1 MTTTPSG
8 KTADEIVRRSRS
20 NLAFALAC
28 LPKRRRQDMYVF
40 YAFCRVVDD
49 IADDEGWTL
58 PQREEALDRWRAVVR
73 GDAPDREPFENDLLE
88 LRQRYHIPAEEMLAI
103 IDGVAMDIEPR
114 RYATWEELKQ
124 YCYRVAGC
132 VGLVSIRIFGC
143 RETKSHDYALNL
155 GYALQITNILRDV
168 RADWENGE
176 RIYLP
181 LEDMRAAGYTVED
194 LSKFTHNAAFENLM
208 RQQVTRARDYYHLA
222 LANLTKRDRRP
233 LLAAEAMRRI
243 YSETL
248 DLLEEDGYHVF
259 DQRYRLS
266 NLRKARLVAG
276 AWTKGLL
283 GRWQNPAPKPAG
295 AATTGGVAKKKRA
308 SRKPGV

>member
-1 MTTTPSG
+1 MTFTPSG
-8 KTADEIVRRSRS
+8 QSADDIVRRSRS
-20 NLAFALAC
+20 NLAVALAC
-28 LPKRRRQDMYVF
+28 LPKRRRHDMYVF

-49 IADDEGWTL
+49 IADDGGWTT
-58 PQREEALDRWRAVVR
+58 PQRTEALDRWRAVVR
-73 GDAPDREPFENDLLE
+73 GDAPDPEPFENDLLE
-88 LRQRYHIPAEEMLAI
+88 LRQRYHIPSEEMLGI

-114 RYATWEELKQ
+114 RYRTWAELKQ

-143 RETKSHDYALNL
+143 HDPKSREYALNL
-155 GYALQITNILRDV
+155 GYALQVTNILRDI
-168 RADWENGE
+168 RADWENGG

-181 LEDMRAAGYTVED
+181 QEDMEAAGYTVED
-194 LSKFTHNAAFENLM
+194 LAAFRHNPAFDILM
-208 RQQVTRARDYYHLA
+208 LQQVTRARDYYHLA
-222 LANLTKRDRRP
+222 LANLTKKDRRP

-248 DLLEEDGYHVF
+248 DLLETDGYHVF

-266 NLRKARLVAG
+266 TMRKARLVAG

-283 GRWQNPAPKPAG
+283 GRWQNTAPKPSP
-295 AATTGGVAKKKRA
+295 R
-308 SRKPGV
+308 

>member
-8 KTADEIVRRSRS
+8 KTAHDIVKRSRS

-28 LPKRRRQDMYVF
+28 LPKRRRNDMYVF

-49 IADDEGWTL
+49 IADDEGWTT
-58 PQREEALDRWRAVVR
+58 PQRLEALDRWRAVVR
-73 GDAPDREPFENDLLE
+73 GEAKEMEPFEQDLLE
-88 LRQRYHIPAEEMLAI
+88 LRQRYAIPAEEMLSI

-114 RYATWEELKQ
+114 RYASWEELKL

-143 RETKSHDYALNL
+143 RDEKSRDYAVNL

-168 RADWENGE
+168 RADWENGQ

-181 LEDMRAAGYTVED
+181 LDEMAAAGYSVAD
-194 LSKFTHNAAFENLM
+194 LAAMRHNGAFILLM
-208 RQQVTRARDYYHLA
+208 RQQVARAWDYYHLA
-222 LANLTKRDRRP
+222 RASLTKRDRRP

-248 DLLEEDGYHVF
+248 DLLEADGYHVF

-276 AWTKGLL
+276 AWTKGLF
-283 GRWQNPAPKPAG
+283 GRWQPRP
-295 AATTGGVAKKKRA
+295 R
-308 SRKPGV
+308 

>member
-1 MTTTPSG
+1 MTATPSG
-8 KTADEIVRRSRS
+8 KTARDIVKRSRS

-49 IADDEGWTL
+49 IADDEGWTT
-58 PQREEALDRWRAVVR
+58 PQRLEALDRWRAVVR

-88 LRQRYHIPAEEMLAI
+88 LRGRYQIPPEELLEI

-114 RYATWEELKQ
+114 RYRTWEELKL

-143 RETKSHDYALNL
+143 RDPGSRDYAINL

-168 RADWENGE
+168 RADWENGQ

-181 LEDMRAAGYTVED
+181 QDEMAAAGYTVAD
-194 LSKFTHNAAFENLM
+194 LAGMRHNDAFVLLM
-208 RQQVTRARDYYHLA
+208 RQQVARARDHYHLA
-222 LANLTKRDRRP
+222 RAALVKRDRRP

-266 NLRKARLVAG
+266 SLRKARLVAG

-283 GRWQNPAPKPAG
+283 GRWQSSG
-295 AATTGGVAKKKRA
+295 S
-308 SRKPGV
+308 SRLA

>member
-8 KTADEIVRRSRS
+8 KTAREIVKRSRS

-49 IADDEGWTL
+49 IADDEGWTT
-58 PQREEALDRWRAVVR
+58 PQRMEALDRWRAVVR
-73 GDAPDREPFENDLLE
+73 GEAPDPGPFESDLLE
-88 LRQRYHIPAEEMLAI
+88 LRRSYQIPEEELLEI

-114 RYATWEELKQ
+114 RYRTWDELKQ

-143 RETKSHDYALNL
+143 KDPKSREYAINL

-168 RADWENGE
+168 RADWENGQ

-181 LEDMRAAGYTVED
+181 LDEMAAAGYSVAD
-194 LSKFTHNAAFENLM
+194 LAGLRHNEAFERLM
-208 RQQVTRARDYYHLA
+208 RQQVARARDYYHLA
-222 LANLTKRDRRP
+222 RAALVKRDRRP

-248 DLLEEDGYHVF
+248 DLLEKDGYHVF

-266 NLRKARLVAG
+266 KFRKARLVAG
-276 AWTKGLL
+276 AWTKGLI
-283 GRWQNPAPKPAG
+283 GRWQGSGAG
-295 AATTGGVAKKKRA
+295 
-308 SRKPGV
+308 SRP

>member
-1 MTTTPSG
+1 MTSRMMKAGPPRSGWKPS
-8 KTADEIVRRSRS
+8 TAGGPW
-20 NLAFALAC
+20 C
-28 LPKRRRQDMYVF
+28 
-40 YAFCRVVDD
+40 
-49 IADDEGWTL
+49 
-58 PQREEALDRWRAVVR
+58 
-73 GDAPDREPFENDLLE
+73 DATDREPFEEDLLD
-88 LRQRYHIPAEEMLAI
+88 LRLRYEIPAEEMLAI

-114 RYATWEELKQ
+114 RYQSWEELKL

-143 RETKSHDYALNL
+143 RDEKSRDYAINL

-168 RADWENGE
+168 RADWENGQ

-181 LEDMRAAGYTVED
+181 LEDLEAAGYTVAD
-194 LSKFTHNAAFENLM
+194 LAAMRYNAAFSLLM
-208 RQQVTRARDYYHLA
+208 RQQVSRARDYYHLA
-222 LANLTKRDRRP
+222 RAAIVKRDRRP

-248 DLLEEDGYHVF
+248 DLLEEDHYHVF

-276 AWTKGLL
+276 AWTKGLF
-283 GRWQNPAPKPAG
+283 GRWQ
-295 AATTGGVAKKKRA
+295 
-308 SRKPGV
+308 PGSNSG

>member
-8 KTADEIVRRSRS
+8 KTAHDIVKRSRS

-28 LPKRRRQDMYVF
+28 LPKRRRNDMYIF

-49 IADDEGWTL
+49 IADDEGWTT
-58 PQREEALDRWRAVVR
+58 PQRLEALDRWRSVVR
-73 GDAPDREPFENDLLE
+73 GEASEMEPFERDLLE
-88 LRQRYHIPAEEMLAI
+88 LRQRYAIPAEEMLSI

-114 RYATWEELKQ
+114 RYASWEELKL

-143 RETKSHDYALNL
+143 RDEKSRDYAINL

-168 RADWENGE
+168 RADWENGQ

-181 LEDMRAAGYTVED
+181 LDEMAAASYSVADLAAMRQND
-194 LSKFTHNAAFENLM
+194 AFVLLM
-208 RQQVTRARDYYHLA
+208 RQQVARAWDYYHLA
-222 LANLTKRDRRP
+222 RASLTKRDRRP

-248 DLLEEDGYHVF
+248 DLLEADGYHVF

-276 AWTKGLL
+276 AWTKGLF
-283 GRWQNPAPKPAG
+283 GRWQP
-295 AATTGGVAKKKRA
+295 RA
-308 SRKPGV
+308 R

>member
-8 KTADEIVRRSRS
+8 KTAHDIVKRSRS

-28 LPKRRRQDMYVF
+28 LPKRRRNDMYIF

-49 IADDEGWTL
+49 IADDEGWTT
-58 PQREEALDRWRAVVR
+58 PQRLEALDRWRSVVR
-73 GDAPDREPFENDLLE
+73 GEASEMEPFERDLLE
-88 LRQRYHIPAEEMLAI
+88 LRQRYSIPAEEMLSI

-114 RYATWEELKQ
+114 RYASWEELKL

-143 RETKSHDYALNL
+143 RDEKSRDYAINL

-168 RADWENGE
+168 RADWENGQ

-181 LEDMRAAGYTVED
+181 LDEMAAAGYSVAD
-194 LSKFTHNAAFENLM
+194 LAAMRHNEAFVLLM
-208 RQQVTRARDYYHLA
+208 RQQVARAWDYYHLA
-222 LANLTKRDRRP
+222 RASLTKRDRRP

-248 DLLEEDGYHVF
+248 DLLEADGYHVF

-276 AWTKGLL
+276 AWSKGLF
-283 GRWQNPAPKPAG
+283 GRWQP
-295 AATTGGVAKKKRA
+295 RA
-308 SRKPGV
+308 R

>member
-1 MTTTPSG
+1 MTTTPQG
-8 KTADEIVRRSRS
+8 RNARDIVKRSRS

-28 LPKRRRQDMYVF
+28 LPRQRREDMYVF

-49 IADDEGWTL
+49 IADDDGWTT
-58 PQREEALDRWRAVVR
+58 PQRLEALDRWRAVVR
-73 GDAPDREPFENDLLE
+73 GEAPEREAFENELLE
-88 LRQRYHIPAEEMLAI
+88 LRGRYAIPEEDLLAI

-114 RYATWEELKQ
+114 RYGTWEELKV

-143 RETKSHDYALNL
+143 QDERSREYALNL

-176 RIYLP
+176 RVYLP
-181 LEDMRAAGYTVED
+181 QDDLAAAGYSVED
-194 LSKFTHNAAFENLM
+194 LGAMRHNAAFELLM
-208 RQQVTRARDYYHLA
+208 KHQVSRARDYYHLA
-222 LANLTKRDRRP
+222 VAALVRRDRLP

-248 DLLEEDGYHVF
+248 DLLEKGNYHVF
-259 DQRYRLS
+259 ERRYRLS
-266 NLRKARLVAG
+266 NLRKVRLVAG
-276 AWTKGLL
+276 AWTKGLF
-283 GRWQNPAPKPAG
+283 GRWPQTEEA
-295 AATTGGVAKKKRA
+295 
-308 SRKPGV
+308 

>member
-1 MTTTPSG
+1 MITTPSG
-8 KTADEIVRRSRS
+8 RTAHEIVKRSRS

-49 IADDEGWTL
+49 IADDEGWTT
-58 PQREEALDRWRAVVR
+58 PQRHTALQRWRLVVR
-73 GDAPDREPFENDLLE
+73 GEAADLEPFEADLLG
-88 LRQRYHIPAEEMLAI
+88 LMGRYQIPAQEMLEI

-114 RYATWEELKQ
+114 RYAHWEDLRI
-124 YCYRVAGC
+124 YCYRVASC

-143 RETKSHDYALNL
+143 KDPKSRDYAINL
-155 GYALQITNILRDV
+155 GYALQLTNILRDL
-168 RADWENGE
+168 RGDWENGQ

-181 LEDMRAAGYTVED
+181 AEDMAAAGYTVED
-194 LSKFTHNAAFENLM
+194 LAAHRYEAAFTKLM
-208 RQQVTRARDYYHLA
+208 QQQIARARAYYQLA
-222 LANLTKRDRRP
+222 QQSLTKADRRP

-248 DLLEEDGYHVF
+248 DLLEKDNFHVF
-259 DQRYRLS
+259 EQRYRLS
-266 NLRKARLVAG
+266 NLRKARLVAS

-283 GRWQNPAPKPAG
+283 GRWHCRERPATP
-295 AATTGGVAKKKRA
+295 
-308 SRKPGV
+308 S

>member
-8 KTADEIVRRSRS
+8 KTAHDIVKRSRS

-28 LPKRRRQDMYVF
+28 LPKRRRNDMYIF

-49 IADDEGWTL
+49 IADDEGWTT
-58 PQREEALDRWRAVVR
+58 PQRLEALDRWRSVVR
-73 GDAPDREPFENDLLE
+73 GEASEMEPFERDLLE
-88 LRQRYHIPAEEMLAI
+88 LRQRYSIPAEEMLSI

-114 RYATWEELKQ
+114 RYASWEELKL
-124 YCYRVAGC
+124 YCYCVAGC

-143 RETKSHDYALNL
+143 REEKSRDYAVNL

-168 RADWENGE
+168 RADWENGQ

-181 LEDMRAAGYTVED
+181 LDEMAAAGYSAAD
-194 LSKFTHNAAFENLM
+194 LAAMRHNDAFVLLM
-208 RQQVTRARDYYHLA
+208 RQQVARAWDYYHLA
-222 LANLTKRDRRP
+222 RASLTKRDRRP

-248 DLLEEDGYHVF
+248 DLLEADGYHVF

-276 AWTKGLL
+276 AWTKGLF
-283 GRWQNPAPKPAG
+283 GRWQA
-295 AATTGGVAKKKRA
+295 RA
-308 SRKPGV
+308 R

>member
-8 KTADEIVRRSRS
+8 QSAREIVKRSRS

-28 LPKRRRQDMYVF
+28 LPKRRRRDMYVF

-49 IADDEGWTL
+49 IADDPGWTT
-58 PQREEALDRWRAVVR
+58 PQRMEALDRWRAVVR
-73 GDAPDREPFENDLLE
+73 GEATDREPFEEDLLE
-88 LRQRYHIPAEEMLAI
+88 LRHRYDIPEKEMLEI

-114 RYATWEELKQ
+114 QYQSWEELKV

-132 VGLVSIRIFGC
+132 VGLVSVRIFGC
-143 RETKSHDYALNL
+143 RDPKSREYAVHL
-155 GYALQITNILRDV
+155 GYALQITNILRDI
-168 RADWENGE
+168 RADWENGQ

-181 LEDMRAAGYTVED
+181 QEEMEAAGYSVAD
-194 LSKFTHNAAFENLM
+194 LAALRHNEAFVLLM
-208 RQQVTRARDYYHLA
+208 RQQVARARDHYHLA
-222 LANLTKRDRRP
+222 RTCLVPVDRRP

-266 NLRKARLVAG
+266 NLRKARLVAS
-276 AWTKGLL
+276 AWTKGLF
-283 GRWQNPAPKPAG
+283 GRWQPHSKYC
-295 AATTGGVAKKKRA
+295 
-308 SRKPGV
+308 

>member
-8 KTADEIVRRSRS
+8 QSARDIVKRSRS

-49 IADDEGWTL
+49 IADDEGWTT
-58 PQREEALDRWRAVVR
+58 PQRMEALARWRAVVR
-73 GDAPDREPFENDLLE
+73 GEAQERDPFENDLLE
-88 LRQRYHIPAEEMLAI
+88 LRQRYAIPEEEMLAI

-114 RYATWEELKQ
+114 RYRNWEELKL

-143 RETKSHDYALNL
+143 HDEKSREYAINL
-155 GYALQITNILRDV
+155 GCALQITNILRDV

-181 LEDMRAAGYTVED
+181 EDEMAAAGYTVED
-194 LSKFTHNAAFENLM
+194 LGAMRHNEAFVLLM
-208 RQQVTRARDYYHLA
+208 RQQVARARDYYHLA
-222 LANLTKRDRRP
+222 RAALVKRDRRP

-243 YSETL
+243 YHETL

-266 NLRKARLVAG
+266 QLRKARLVAG

-283 GRWQNPAPKPAG
+283 GRWRPRRQM
-295 AATTGGVAKKKRA
+295 
-308 SRKPGV
+308 S

>member
-1 MTTTPSG
+1 M
-8 KTADEIVRRSRS
+8 
-20 NLAFALAC
+20 
-28 LPKRRRQDMYVF
+28 
-40 YAFCRVVDD
+40 
-49 IADDEGWTL
+49 
-58 PQREEALDRWRAVVR
+58 
-73 GDAPDREPFENDLLE
+73 EPFENDLLE
-88 LRQRYHIPAEEMLAI
+88 LRDRYQIPPKELLEI

-114 RYATWEELKQ
+114 RYGTWEELKL

-143 RETKSHDYALNL
+143 KDAKSRDYAVNL
-155 GYALQITNILRDV
+155 GYALQITNILRDI
-168 RADWENGE
+168 RADWENGQ

-181 LEDMRAAGYTVED
+181 QDEMAAAGYSVAD
-194 LSKFTHNAAFENLM
+194 LAEMQHNDAFELLM
-208 RQQVTRARDYYHLA
+208 RQQVSRARDFYHLA
-222 LANLTKRDRRP
+222 RAALVKRDRRP

-276 AWTKGLL
+276 AWTKGVF
-283 GRWQNPAPKPAG
+283 GRWQG
-295 AATTGGVAKKKRA
+295 RSGGW
-308 SRKPGV
+308 SP

>member
-8 KTADEIVRRSRS
+8 KTALEIVKRSRS

-28 LPKRRRQDMYVF
+28 LPKRRRRDMYIF

-49 IADDEGWTL
+49 IADDEGWTT
-58 PQREEALDRWRAVVR
+58 PQRLEALERWRVVVR
-73 GDAPDREPFENDLLE
+73 GGAPDLEPFENDLLE
-88 LRQRYHIPAEEMLAI
+88 LRDRYQIPPGELLEI

-114 RYATWEELKQ
+114 RYRTWEELKL

-143 RETKSHDYALNL
+143 KDAQSREYAINL
-155 GYALQITNILRDV
+155 GYALQITNILRDI
-168 RADWENGE
+168 RADWENGQ

-181 LEDMRAAGYTVED
+181 QDEMAAAGYSVAD
-194 LSKFTHNAAFENLM
+194 LAGMRHSDAFVLLM
-208 RQQVTRARDYYHLA
+208 RQQASRARDYYHLA
-222 LANLTKRDRRP
+222 RAALTKRDRRP

-276 AWTKGLL
+276 AWTKGVF
-283 GRWQNPAPKPAG
+283 GRWQG
-295 AATTGGVAKKKRA
+295 RRGGW
-308 SRKPGV
+308 SP